1 MFTRLLVGL
10 DGSAGADAAL
20 EAALSLG
27 RRFKTTIV
35 LAAITDIRL
44 LEAPL
49 YETTGPLWTESLP
62 AAPIAA
68 DLREALDERAARIV
82 EQASARVAEAGLASE
97 PVRAVGIADQELI
110 RLADRAEAIVLGRR
124 GELHGERG
132 SLGSVTVR
140 IIKHSPKPVLIAGE
154 TPSPCER
161 PVVALDGGETSSHAL
176 ALAARYAEA
185 LGIPLILVHVSDD
198 AAAGDELLA
207 KAAAF
212 LSGQGV
218 AARTHRLT
226 GDVTRS
232 VISFLSQEGAD
243 LLIAG
248 AHGGRRH
255 AWGFGSHAEKL
266 LRAATVPVII
276 HR

>member
-20 EAALSLG
+20 DAAICIA

-49 YETTGPLWTESLP
+49 YETTGPLWTEGLP

-68 DLREALDERAARIV
+68 ELREALDERATRIL
-82 EQASARVAEAGLASE
+82 QTAAARVAEAGLTSE
-97 PVRAVGIADQELI
+97 PVHAIGLADEELI
-110 RLADRAEAIVLGRR
+110 RLADQAEAIVVGRR
-124 GELHGERG
+124 GELHGEPG
-132 SLGSVTVR
+132 TLGAVTVR
-140 IIKHSPKPVLIAGE
+140 IIKRSPKPVLVAGE
-154 TPSPCER
+154 KPSPCER
-161 PVVALDGGETSSHAL
+161 PVVALDGGETSNHAL

-185 LGIPLILVHVSDD
+185 LGIPLTLVHVSDD
-198 AAAGDELLA
+198 AATGDALLA

-212 LSGQGV
+212 LSEQGV
-218 AARTHRLT
+218 ATETRRLS

-232 VISFLSQEGAD
+232 ITGFLAEHGAD

-248 AHGGRRH
+248 AHGGRRR

-266 LRAATVPVII
+266 LRAVSIPMII

>member
-10 DGSAGADAAL
+10 DGSPGADSALDAAL
-20 EAALSLG
+20 GLG

-49 YETTGPLWTESLP
+49 FETTGPLWTEGLP

-68 DLREALDERAARIV
+68 ELREALDERAAKIL
-82 EQASARVAEAGLASE
+82 ETAAARVADAGLASE
-97 PVRAVGIADQELI
+97 TLRAVGLADEELI
-110 RLADRAEAIVLGRR
+110 RLADRAEAIVVGRR
-124 GELHGERG
+124 GELHGEPG
-132 SLGSVTVR
+132 ALGTVTLR
-140 IIKHSPKPVLIAGE
+140 IIKRSPKPVLVAGE
-154 TPSPCER
+154 RPSACQR

-176 ALAARYAEA
+176 ELAARYAEA
-185 LGIPLILVHVSDD
+185 LGIPLTVVHVTDD
-198 AAAGDELLA
+198 AGAGDALLA

-212 LSGQGV
+212 LSQHGIAPQ
-218 AARTHRLT
+218 THRLS

-232 VISFLSQEGAD
+232 IAGFLAESGAD

-255 AWGFGSHAEKL
+255 TWSFGSHAEKL
-266 LRAATVPVII
+266 LRAASVPVII

>member
-10 DGSAGADAAL
+10 DGSAGAEAALDAAL
-20 EAALSLG
+20 RLG

-49 YETTGPLWTESLP
+49 FETTGPLWTEGLP

-68 DLREALDERAARIV
+68 DLREALDERATRIL
-82 EQASARVAEAGLASE
+82 ESATARVADAGLTAE
-97 PVRAVGIADQELI
+97 PVRAVGLADEELI
-110 RLADRAEAIVLGRR
+110 RLADQAEAIVVGRR
-124 GELHGERG
+124 GELHGEPG
-132 SLGSVTVR
+132 TLGTVTVR
-140 IIKHSPKPVLIAGE
+140 IIKHAPKPVLVAGE
-154 TPSPCER
+154 QPSPCER

-176 ALAARYAEA
+176 ALAGRYAEA
-185 LGIPLILVHVSDD
+185 LGIPLTVVHVSDD
-198 AAAGDELLA
+198 PAAGDELLA
-207 KAAAF
+207 RAAAS
-212 LSGQGV
+212 LAEKGV
-218 AARTHRLT
+218 AVRTHRLS

-232 VISFLSQEGAD
+232 IAAFLAEQGGD
-243 LLIAG
+243 LLIVG

-255 AWGFGSHAEKL
+255 TWAFGSHAEKL
-266 LRAATVPVII
+266 LRAARIPVII